1 MGNQILGKRS
11 RNFFKGF
18 NERQVDYIKEKFS
31 VMAKKGKEGEP
42 LELDKSKFI
51 EEYKLTE
58 LLTDRFFELMNFDE
72 QGGIDEYEFI
82 CAVHSFCNMTV
93 SELGE
98 TLFNMVTSKMGKES
112 LT

>member
-1 MGNQILGKRS
+1 
-11 RNFFKGF
+11 
-18 NERQVDYIKEKFS
+18 
-31 VMAKKGKEGEP
+31 MAKNIKDKEGER

-58 LLTDRFFELMNFDE
+58 VLADKFFELMNFDE

-98 TLFNMVTSKMGKES
+98 TLFSMVTSKIGKKS